1 MKLAG
6 PGRDVGSPGVGRGVS
21 ALRRPPIDSPEPVLR
36 FAALRLLLVI
46 AALVALV
53 ATGTPFNGGL
63 TAVVAGFALPWALA
77 NLLLAQRHPDLA
89 LNPIVPAGDL
99 AVLAAAELVTPETY
113 GVVRFLAIFLIAA
126 HAQFQGQMRGLVIAL
141 ANCAVLVPIAAA
153 RGAPVH
159 GDILTFYES
168 LFVVCAFATAL
179 TSSSI
184 RTAET
189 TGRLRARQVSRHMI
203 ETESEIRRRV
213 AEAIHDGPVQEL
225 VSLDMILSAL
235 GAATERGNAEAA
247 KKMLDEAHDITE
259 RNIQLLRDEIVAL
272 GPYAFRELSF
282 ETAIGDCVPVW
293 QRRYGLDVR
302 LDFDPVDLAP
312 EISGPLFQIAQEAVT
327 NAGRH
332 ADCSNVTVALRST
345 ARGVELR
352 IADDGKGFGDL
363 WPFAQESSG
372 HIGLSSMRER
382 AEMLNGTL
390 TIDSGGRG
398 TVVTVRLPLDGVG
411 GKEV

>member
-6 PGRDVGSPGVGRGVS
+6 PGRDAGSPGVRRAVRS
-21 ALRRPPIDSPEPVLR
+21 LDRPPIESPEPVLR
-36 FAALRLLLVI
+36 FAALRLLIAI
-46 AALVALV
+46 AALVALA
-53 ATGTPFNGGL
+53 ATGSPFNGGL
-63 TAVVAGFALPWALA
+63 NAIVAGVALPWALG
-77 NLLLAQRHPDLA
+77 NLVLAQRRPDLA
-89 LNPIVPAGDL
+89 LSMFVPAGDL
-99 AVLAAAELVTPETY
+99 VVLAAAELVTPDTY

-126 HAQFQGQMRGLVIAL
+126 HAQFQGQMRGLAIAA
-141 ANCAVLVPIAAA
+141 ANCAVLVPIAAF
-153 RGAPVH
+153 RGAPV
-159 GDILTFYES
+159 GGEVLTFYET

-179 TSSSI
+179 TSSGI

-213 AEAIHDGPVQEL
+213 AESIHDGPVQEL
-225 VSLDMILSAL
+225 VSLDMILSAIATASAR
-235 GAATERGNAEAA
+235 GDRESTAAMLEEARS
-247 KKMLDEAHDITE
+247 ITE
-259 RNIQLLRDEIVAL
+259 RNVQTLRDEIVEL

-293 QRRYGLDVR
+293 HRRYGLDVK
-302 LDFDPVDLAP
+302 LDFEPVDLSP
-312 EISGPLFQIAQEAVT
+312 EVSGTLFQIAQEAVT

-332 ADCSNVTVALRST
+332 ADASLVTVSLHRT
-345 ARGVELR
+345 ARGGELR
-352 IADDGKGFGDL
+352 IADDGKGFGDI
-363 WPFAQESSG
+363 WPLAAESAG

-382 AEMLNGTL
+382 AEMIDGTL

-411 GKEV
+411 TPEV

>member
-6 PGRDVGSPGVGRGVS
+6 PGRDAGSPGVERALS
-21 ALRRPPIDSPEPVLR
+21 ALRRPPIESPEPVLR
-36 FAALRLLLVI
+36 FAALRLLLAI

-63 TAVVAGFALPWALA
+63 TAVVAALALPWALA
-77 NLLLAQRHPDLA
+77 NLFLAQSRPDLA
-89 LNPIVPAGDL
+89 LSPLIPAGDL

-126 HAQFQGQMRGLVIAL
+126 HAQFQGQVRGLVIAF
-141 ANCAVLVPIAAA
+141 ANCAVLVPIAVA
-153 RGAPVH
+153 RGAPVN
-159 GDILTFYES
+159 GDILTFYET

-189 TGRLRARQVSRHMI
+189 TGRLRAREVSRHMI

-213 AEAIHDGPVQEL
+213 AESIHDGPVQEL

-235 GAATERGNAEAA
+235 GAATERGDSEAA
-247 KKMLDEAHDITE
+247 KKMLDEAHIITE
-259 RNIQLLRDEIVAL
+259 RNVQTLRDEIVAL

-282 ETAIGDCVPVW
+282 ETAIVDCVPVW

-302 LDFDPVDLAP
+302 LDFEPIELVP
-312 EISGPLFQIAQEAVT
+312 EINGPLFLIAQEAVT

-332 ADCSNVTVALRST
+332 ADCSRVTVSLRT
-345 ARGVELR
+345 TPGRVELR
-352 IADDGKGFGDL
+352 VADDGKGFGDL
-363 WPFAQESSG
+363 WPLAQESAG

-382 AEMLNGTL
+382 AEMLNGSL

-411 GKEV
+411 QRGT